1 MKGHLA
7 NHPLPPRTTPHHQLS
22 NRTDSA
28 SSSSSS
34 SGEEQ
39 EKSRETLLD
48 DKSLAYGLRENPKK
62 SFRFVDP
69 EFSFAPDS
77 GSVVQDRESETESRN
92 PTQRRSK
99 RKPKVG
105 AANNATTDGIKKSKL
120 SSLPSSIDS
129 PEPVS
134 SVSDTSP
141 EEDVSMC
148 LMLLSRDAW
157 KRNNVELKSQ
167 KPVESLEE
175 SEEIE
180 LSKKKKK
187 KKKINAKHRC
197 GKCNKAFGSYDT
209 LDEHKRVCSETKKKP
224 ANLSPLSTRD
234 LICWLQLLRLQNPVN
249 LTTI

>member
-1 MKGHLA
+1 MKCHLA
-7 NHPLPPRTTPHHQLS
+7 NHPLPPRTTPHHQLR

-62 SFRFVDP
+62 SFR
-69 EFSFAPDS
+69 
-77 GSVVQDRESETESRN
+77 ESETKSRN
-92 PTQRRSK
+92 PTRRRSK

-105 AANNATTDGIKKSKL
+105 AANDATTDGIKKPKPL
-120 SSLPSSIDS
+120 SLPSSIDS
-129 PEPVS
+129 PELVS

-141 EEDVSMC
+141 KDDVAMC

-175 SEEIE
+175 SE
-180 LSKKKKK
+180 
-187 KKKINAKHRC
+187 
-197 GKCNKAFGSYDT
+197 
-209 LDEHKRVCSETKKKP
+209 
-224 ANLSPLSTRD
+224 
-234 LICWLQLLRLQNPVN
+234 
-249 LTTI
+249 